1 MVGYKTTKPHEYL
14 VITGAGIDGVRVCK
28 KAFVKPWQKA
38 SRISLLPCNVP
49 YSDRPR
55 TIEKHVFNLDVVF
68 TVGPD
73 DNPESVKRCA
83 QILSRNECRLLA
95 DEICGRSSTIRNIVK
110 GEVNATVARMTMEEI
125 FKEREIFKDE
135 VMGNIQKEL
144 EKFGLRV
151 HNANILDISDSYG
164 SFDYLTCMS
173 KKVQEA
179 AVNQSRIDSAEAQ
192 MRGQIGEAKI
202 DGLKRQETSR
212 IKTETVTIEAGHQ
225 KTRAEVEAELSR
237 LKAELDNNLELA
249 KLTARRQ
256 YDMTDAELQRQV
268 EVRKTEKELERL
280 RASDVVKSKIARE
293 SAQEKADAF
302 LYKEQKEADAALYKR
317 KLEAD
322 ALCYQQ
328 KREAEAMLEM
338 AKAHSALVDVLG
350 GPQGFLQY
358 KMLESGT
365 YERLAEAN
373 GNAISGLQPKI
384 TMWNTGNG
392 DASDN
397 PIRGLMQSLPPLLS
411 TIHDQT
417 GISPPSWLARMPNK
431 SGQEEKESQ
440 DIIPKAMLFD

>member
-1 MVGYKTTKPHEYL
+1 M
-14 VITGAGIDGVRVCK
+14 
-28 KAFVKPWQKA
+28 
-38 SRISLLPCNVP
+38 
-49 YSDRPR
+49 
-55 TIEKHVFNLDVVF
+55 
-68 TVGPD
+68 
-73 DNPESVKRCA
+73 
-83 QILSRNECRLLA
+83 
-95 DEICGRSSTIRNIVK
+95 
-110 GEVNATVARMTMEEI
+110 
-125 FKEREIFKDE
+125 
-135 VMGNIQKEL
+135 
-144 EKFGLRV
+144 
-151 HNANILDISDSYG
+151 
-164 SFDYLTCMS
+164 TCMS

-179 AVNQSRIDSAEAQ
+179 AVNQSRIDTAEAQ

-322 ALCYQQ
+322 ALCRSLSNTTMIYPANYASTGYQQ

-384 TMWNTGNG
+384 TMWNTG
-392 DASDN
+392 
-397 PIRGLMQSLPPLLS
+397 
-411 TIHDQT
+411 
-417 GISPPSWLARMPNK
+417 K
-431 SGQEEKESQ
+431 F
-440 DIIPKAMLFD
+440 DI